1 MIKFELEKIF
11 NIKIVLVIFV
21 LTALFYN
28 MFLSTNYFATSNMGA
43 EDKLC
48 TILMK
53 DYGTKFPV
61 SERGKLEE
69 IKQEYIE
76 KVDKYIAG
84 DEVLKNAGITNYKD
98 YKSMRVE
105 DELDDKV
112 RDKINDLSF
121 GSYGEETFLI
131 QETDYWQEWKASVQF
146 AGLSKEKAKSNV
158 EENVRRYTGNKK
170 LINAK
175 FLKRM
180 ENLYMRDYT
189 SLLSED
195 AADCVKSDLPLI
207 GLLMLICSVLLI
219 IPYQIRERIRNVNT
233 LFYTTKQ
240 GRNLFNTRIAS
251 AIITT
256 IIVGVVHA
264 IIFYAYL
271 IVRGVG
277 KYFDCPVYCTARS
290 NSWYDLNFG
299 TYICLNLLLYI
310 FAIMSLIMLYFLISK
325 ISLNYVVGFASA
337 IPFTVIIAIIF
348 NKIMYGYLLIGD
360 KMKIVNDVYRPIFIC
375 ISFIIM
381 GVIIAV
387 VLSKHEKK
395 KDVLVC

>member
-1 MIKFELEKIF
+1 M
-11 NIKIVLVIFV
+11 
-21 LTALFYN
+21 
-28 MFLSTNYFATSNMGA
+28 
-43 EDKLC
+43 
-48 TILMK
+48 
-53 DYGTKFPV
+53 
-61 SERGKLEE
+61 
-69 IKQEYIE
+69 
-76 KVDKYIAG
+76 
-84 DEVLKNAGITNYKD
+84 
-98 YKSMRVE
+98 
-105 DELDDKV
+105 
-112 RDKINDLSF
+112 
-121 GSYGEETFLI
+121 
-131 QETDYWQEWKASVQF
+131 
-146 AGLSKEKAKSNV
+146 
-158 EENVRRYTGNKK
+158 EENVRRYTGNTK

-256 IIVGVVHA
+256 VIVGVAHI

-271 IVRGVG
+271 IIRGVG
-277 KYFDCPVYCTARS
+277 KYFDCPIYCTS
-290 NSWYDLNFG
+290 ETNSWYDLNFG

-381 GVIIAV
+381 GVIIATA
-387 VLSKHEKK
+387 LSKHEKK

>member
-1 MIKFELEKIF
+1 MIKFELKKIF

-53 DYGTKFPV
+53 EYGTKLPV
-61 SERGKLEE
+61 SKRNKLEE

-98 YKSMRVE
+98 YKSMRSE
-105 DELDDKV
+105 EGLDDKV
-112 RDKINDLSF
+112 KEKLDDISF
-121 GSYGEETFLI
+121 GSYAEETFLI
-131 QETDYWQEWKASVQF
+131 QEVDYWQEWETRLQF
-146 AGLSKEKAKSNV
+146 AGLSRENAESNIT
-158 EENVRRYTGNKK
+158 ENVRRHTGEVNK
-170 LINAK
+170 LNPK
-175 FLKRM
+175 FLERM
-180 ENLYMRDYT
+180 EKLYTRDYT

-195 AADCVKSDLPLI
+195 AAECVKSDLPLI
-207 GLLMLICSVLLI
+207 GLLMLICSALLI

-233 LFYTTKQ
+233 LFYTTKH
-240 GRNLFNTRIAS
+240 GRNLVNTRITATV
-251 AIITT
+251 ITT
-256 IIVGVVHA
+256 VLVGIAHI
-264 IIFYAYL
+264 IIFYVYL
-271 IVRGVG
+271 IIRGVG
-277 KYFDCPVYCTARS
+277 KYLDCPIYCTARV

-348 NKIMYGYLLIGD
+348 NKIMYGYLIIEN
-360 KMKIVNDVYRPIFIC
+360 KMKITYDVYRPILIC
-375 ISFIIM
+375 ISFTII
-381 GVIIAV
+381 GLIIAV
-387 VLSKHEKK
+387 ALAKYEKK
-395 KDVLVC
+395 KDVVIC

>member
-1 MIKFELEKIF
+1 MIKFELKKIF

-61 SERGKLEE
+61 SERNKLEE

-98 YKSMRVE
+98 YKSMRSE
-105 DELDDKV
+105 EGLDDKV
-112 RDKINDLSF
+112 KEKLNDISF
-121 GSYGEETFLI
+121 GSYAEETFLI
-131 QETDYWQEWKASVQF
+131 QEVDYWQEWETGLQF
-146 AGLSKEKAKSNV
+146 AGLSRKNAESNIT
-158 EENVRRYTGNKK
+158 ENVRRHTGEVNK
-170 LINAK
+170 LNPK
-175 FLKRM
+175 FLERM
-180 ENLYMRDYT
+180 EKLYTRDYT

-195 AADCVKSDLPLI
+195 AAECVKSDLPLI
-207 GLLMLICSVLLI
+207 GLLILI
-219 IPYQIRERIRNVNT
+219 I
-233 LFYTTKQ
+233 
-240 GRNLFNTRIAS
+240 
-251 AIITT
+251 
-256 IIVGVVHA
+256 
-264 IIFYAYL
+264 
-271 IVRGVG
+271 RGVG
-277 KYFDCPVYCTARS
+277 KYLDCPIYCTARV

-348 NKIMYGYLLIGD
+348 NKIMYGYLIIEN
-360 KMKIVNDVYRPIFIC
+360 KMKITYDVYRPILIC
-375 ISFIIM
+375 ISFTII
-381 GVIIAV
+381 GLIIAV
-387 VLSKHEKK
+387 ALAKYEKK
-395 KDVLVC
+395 KDVVIC